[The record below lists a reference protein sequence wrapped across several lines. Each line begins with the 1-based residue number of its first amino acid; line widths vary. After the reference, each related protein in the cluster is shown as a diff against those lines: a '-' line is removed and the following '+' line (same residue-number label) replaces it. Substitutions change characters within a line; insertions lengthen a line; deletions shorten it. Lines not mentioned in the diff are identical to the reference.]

1 MEAFDL
7 TKEYG
12 LVLEGGGAK
21 GAYQIGVWK
30 ALAEYG
36 VKITGVSGVS
46 AGALNGALICM
57 GDLQKAIDIWE
68 NISYSKVMN
77 VNMEQMEKLMQGD
90 RKDIDLAELT
100 RESAKLLM
108 DRGLDVAPLKH
119 WIEELIDEEK
129 IRNSKIEFFLGT
141 FSLTR
146 FKELELDART
156 VKPGLLT
163 DFLLA
168 SSYFP
173 AFKNERLHGE
183 KFIDGGLVNNV
194 PIDMLIK
201 RGYENIIVVRIFG
214 PGYEK
219 KTKIPDNVS
228 VIEIAPRV
236 NLGRV
241 LKFDGKRS
249 QKNIVI
255 GYYDGMKKIRN
266 LCGKLYYL
274 ESDYNEEYYLRQ
286 LLQLPDAIYMPD
298 GNDTII
304 HAQSLRN
311 ILETELPLRAKTLKL
326 KKGWTYKEL
335 YLTLLESAAGK
346 LRINRY
352 HVYSDQELLELI
364 CERTGQV
371 RSKE

>member
-311 ILETELPLRAKTLKL
+311 ILEAELPLRAKTLKL